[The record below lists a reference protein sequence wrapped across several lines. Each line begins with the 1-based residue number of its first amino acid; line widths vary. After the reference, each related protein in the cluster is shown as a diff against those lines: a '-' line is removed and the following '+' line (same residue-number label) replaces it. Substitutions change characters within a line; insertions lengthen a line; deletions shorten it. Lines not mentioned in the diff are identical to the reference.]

1 MKFLILLHILLFNIC
16 LYAQSKPKVK
26 VAKAYIIQEIACY
39 GLDFYPPFK
48 GCYRLQTHG
57 EFYVATRHDIMNFIK
72 DDTVVFNNLTLLI
85 ANQSIWYP
93 KIIGNYDSNKILDF
107 LVNKNSEI
115 YIINDKFYLI
125 KKIRYKYID
134 NIELHTTKGKY
145 INTYVSYTDNIDED
159 EEDTSYINL
168 KQCFNI
174 DYFQILFKVS
184 HEMQTNKKINKYVWK
199 RREDTNW

>member
-85 ANQSIWYP
+85 QIKAF
-93 KIIGNYDSNKILDF
+93 GILK
-107 LVNKNSEI
+107 LLEI
-115 YIINDKFYLI
+115 MIQI
-125 KKIRYKYID
+125 KY
-134 NIELHTTKGKY
+134 
-145 INTYVSYTDNIDED
+145 
-159 EEDTSYINL
+159 
-168 KQCFNI
+168 
-174 DYFQILFKVS
+174 
-184 HEMQTNKKINKYVWK
+184 
-199 RREDTNW
+199 